1 MNELRQ
7 RLMLKYLTYRSHN
20 RDTVGEVLDLFL
32 TGIRDAGFV
41 ILEKDCFVELASCY
55 DPIGTGGTR
64 TDIPEGFDERI
75 REIMESINE
84 PH

>member
-20 RDTVGEVLDLFL
+20 RDTVGEVVDLFL

-41 ILEKDCFVELASCY
+41 IIERDYYFELARCY
-55 DPIGTGGTR
+55 DPIGTGGER

-75 REIMESINE
+75 QEIMGEK
-84 PH
+84 